1 MNQHPEIIDD
11 PKVIT
16 GMPLS
21 RNTSLAHRMGTS
33 AHLSPLLRKAHR
45 LGLRDARDLEQL
57 ALDRGLRYFGS
68 PAQQDHGAQNLRA
81 MSAEKALSLTN
92 EELAIALINP
102 AAPYSLNRIRM
113 AAAIIAGE
121 GISASRIL
129 RLARMERCETVV
141 GHIAMSGAKVEP
153 DNPLWRFLL
162 KNLPEGTPP
171 NPDVLPH
178 ISRFVAMSGI
188 TRYGKQNSMQWI
200 RPSV

>member
-1 MNQHPEIIDD
+1 MIS
-11 PKVIT
+11 T
-16 GMPLS
+16 

-33 AHLSPLLRKAHR
+33 AHLSPLLQKAHR
-45 LGLRDARDLEQL
+45 LGLRDGRDLEKL
-57 ALDRGLRYFGS
+57 AIERGLRYFGS
-68 PAQQDHGAQNLRA
+68 PDQQDQGAPNQPA
-81 MSAEKALSLTN
+81 KIAENASSLTN

-129 RLARMERCETVV
+129 HLARMERCEAIVR
-141 GHIAMSGAKVEP
+141 HIAMSGAKVEP
-153 DNPLWRFLL
+153 ASPFWKFLL
-162 KNLPEGTPP
+162 ENLPECTPP

-188 TRYGKQNSMQWI
+188 TRYGKQNFMQWI
-200 RPSV
+200 RPSA